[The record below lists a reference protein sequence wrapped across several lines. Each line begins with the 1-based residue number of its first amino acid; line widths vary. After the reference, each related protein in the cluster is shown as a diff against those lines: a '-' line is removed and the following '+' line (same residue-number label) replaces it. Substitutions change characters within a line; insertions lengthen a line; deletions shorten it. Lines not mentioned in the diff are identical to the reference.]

1 MGGDDTDATSDI
13 MSEIIMRMVH
23 DSENSVDHK
32 RRTPCCHLGLSPE
45 RADLGEGSG
54 TRMDRIPAHGDAY
67 RLSTEKTLA
76 EGDMRNNAKD
86 FLNIGK
92 NTTSC
97 SLVYMRHRPP
107 LIRTTMRHRPPML
120 HYQ

>member
-1 MGGDDTDATSDI
+1 MGGDETSNI
-13 MSEIIMRMVH
+13 MSEIIMRMAH
-23 DSENSVDHK
+23 DSEYSMDHK

-45 RADLGEGSG
+45 RADLGEVSG
-54 TRMDRIPAHGDAY
+54 TGTDRIPAYGDAY
-67 RLSTEKTLA
+67 LLSTEQTLA

-97 SLVYMRHRPP
+97 SLVYMRHRPS
-107 LIRTTMRHRPPML
+107 H
-120 HYQ
+120 